1 MGSGIVRTRA
11 GRLTLA
17 ALTFAATASAQAPR
31 PAFEVASVKRQ
42 ESPQFGPPASR
53 PPNVYYRSGDTVEEL
68 VRFGW
73 GVQRFQVLGGPPWA
87 GEDRFEINARAAEP
101 VPRELM
107 WPMVQAL
114 LEDRFGLVVRHDRQE
129 MDVAAIVLSESDGR
143 TGPQLLPCTDPGN
156 PPPVRPIRVPPGGWA
171 DRKAC
176 VPLARLAELATGFL
190 GHPVVDGTGLDGY
203 WDYEIAFAYGDPP
216 TSERVRE
223 LAERENLPQLPIAL
237 EEQLGLRLEPG
248 RRPVD
253 VLVIESV
260 EQPSEN

>member
-1 MGSGIVRTRA
+1 MRTRVW
-11 GRLTLA
+11 RSVPVVL
-17 ALTFAATASAQAPR
+17 ALTVTASAQSPR
-31 PAFEVASVKRQ
+31 PTFEVASVRKQ

-53 PPNVYYRSGDTVEEL
+53 PPYVYYRPGDTVEEL
-68 VRFGW
+68 VRFAYGL
-73 GVQRFQVLGGPPWA
+73 QRFQVVGGPQWIR
-87 GEDRFEINARAAEP
+87 EDRFEIDARAAEP

-107 WPMVQAL
+107 RAMVQSL
-114 LEDRFGLVVRHDRQE
+114 LEDRFGLVVRSEQRE
-129 MDVAAIVLSESDGR
+129 MDVAALVLDSHDARAGTR
-143 TGPQLLPCTDPGN
+143 LLPCPDPRN
-156 PPPVRPIRVPPGGWA
+156 PPPVRPYRIPAGGYA
-171 DRKAC
+171 DRKGCA
-176 VPLARLAELATGFL
+176 PLARLAELATAFL
-190 GHPVVDGTGLDGY
+190 GHPVVDGTGLQGY
-203 WDYEIAFAYGDPP
+203 WSYEIAFAYGDPP